1 MIRHTLW
8 VRRPSGK
15 RFAIVCVAA
24 FTLAACS
31 EEKEPGRFANEP
43 ASPTTTVTPPAPQ
56 VVLDFDGIPGVD
68 LGADT
73 RVSDYDGPILTREGD
88 VHGSCEVMSVD
99 SAAGVRLIVV
109 EGVVEVVELRGDGTT
124 TVAGVG
130 PGSSRSDVLAA
141 HDGDTVSETTNRFA
155 LVEIVVQREG
165 AEDPPTLAYV
175 LDEGAQTVTKVRAG
189 RAASLTAWDEGCA

>member
-1 MIRHTLW
+1 
-8 VRRPSGK
+8 
-15 RFAIVCVAA
+15 VCVAA

-31 EEKEPGRFANEP
+31 EEEPGRFANKQ
-43 ASPTTTVTPPAPQ
+43 ASPTATVTSPEPP
-56 VVLDFDGIPGVD
+56 VVLDFDGIPGVHV
-68 LGADT
+68 GADT
-73 RVSDYDGPILTREGD
+73 RVSDDDRPTLTREGD
-88 VHGSCEVMSVD
+88 VHGSCVLMSVD

-155 LVEIVVQREG
+155 FVEIVVQREG
-165 AEDPPTLAYV
+165 AGDPPTLAYV
-175 LDEGAQTVTKVRAG
+175 LDEGAQTVTEVRAG